1 MSIPQHEPVIE
12 REEEDDHDLLTF
24 GEAGARLQEEMQAL
38 RRSIAELESRS
49 GETEGVTE
57 GVTEDLQ
64 KARARLEAVEVAAAR
79 NARQTINDDNFEKFF
94 GYRGTARRNTT

>member
-57 GVTEDLQ
+57 DLQ